1 MTVPKNY
8 PLPFDPD
15 DRRLDDEVVALV
27 AELLQFKGFPFV
39 QDGPD
44 FDRLRDALHR
54 FVYADGGR

>member
-1 MTVPKNY
+1 MTVPNY

-15 DRRLDDEVVALV
+15 DRRLNDEVVALV

-44 FDRLRDALHR
+44 FDRLRDALR
-54 FVYADGGR
+54 GFVYADGGR